1 MGAKYAPLRARRFVG
16 ISTMKI
22 WVVKILLGLAVLSCL
37 VSAQSPRDCA
47 SVTADLEQRLEAQR
61 RLLADWAGL
70 IRYGSEN
77 TELPA
82 PKPNEDRV
90 VFLGDEVT
98 ENWGRGSAQ
107 FFPGKSYLNRG
118 IKGQTTPQMLVRF
131 RQDVIALKPKVVVI
145 QAGMNDIAS
154 LTGPITQGMFAENIM
169 SIVELARANNIR
181 VVLASLTPICDCYT
195 KQSTLRPQGKIIGM
209 NGWLKEYAAQ
219 SGSVYLNYY
228 SAMAEGRNLKKELTG
243 DGLLPNDAGYAV
255 MAPLAEAAI
264 AQALGEK

>member
-1 MGAKYAPLRARRFVG
+1 
-16 ISTMKI
+16 MKI
-22 WVVKILLGLAVLSCL
+22 LVIKILLGLAVLSCL
-37 VSAQSPRDCA
+37 VSAQSPHDCA
-47 SVTADLEQRLEAQR
+47 SVTAALEQRLESQR

-70 IRYGSEN
+70 IHYGSEN

-82 PKPNEDRV
+82 PKPGADRV

-98 ENWGRGSAQ
+98 ENWGRGGAQ
-107 FFPGKSYLNRG
+107 FFPGKPYLNRG
-118 IKGQTTPQMLVRF
+118 ISGQTTPQMLVRF

-169 SIVELARANNIR
+169 SIVELARANDIR

-195 KQSTLRPQGKIIGM
+195 KQSALRPQGKII
-209 NGWLKEYAAQ
+209 
-219 SGSVYLNYY
+219 GSVYLNYY

-255 MAPLAEAAI
+255 MAPLADAAI
-264 AQALGEK
+264 AQALSKK

>member
-1 MGAKYAPLRARRFVG
+1 
-16 ISTMKI
+16 MKN
-22 WVVKILLGLAVLSCL
+22 WVIKILLGLAVLGCV

-47 SVTADLEQRLEAQR
+47 STLAAFEQRLESQR
-61 RLLADWAGL
+61 RMLTDWAGL

-77 TELPA
+77 TELPPPA
-82 PKPNEDRV
+82 PGEDRV

-98 ENWGRGSAQ
+98 ENWGRGAAK

-145 QAGMNDIAS
+145 MAGMNDIAS

-169 SIVELARANNIR
+169 SIVELARANDIR

-195 KQSTLRPQGKIIGM
+195 KQSGLRPQGKIIGM

-228 SAMAEGRNLKKELTG
+228 SAMAEGRNLKKELTS
-243 DGLLPNDAGYAV
+243 DGLLPNEAGYAV
-255 MAPLAEAAI
+255 MAPLAEQAI
-264 AQALGEK
+264 AQALGKK

>member
-1 MGAKYAPLRARRFVG
+1 
-16 ISTMKI
+16 MKI
-22 WVVKILLGLAVLSCL
+22 WIIKILLGLAVLSCL
-37 VSAQSPRDCA
+37 VSARSPQDCA
-47 SVTADLEQRLEAQR
+47 SVTAALEQRLEAQR

-70 IRYGSEN
+70 IRYGSED

-82 PKPNEDRV
+82 PKPDEDRV
-90 VFLGDEVT
+90 VFLGDEIT
-98 ENWGRGSAQ
+98 ENWGRGSAR
-107 FFPGKSYLNRG
+107 FFPGKPYMNRG
-118 IKGQTTPQMLVRF
+118 IAGQTSPQMLVRF
-131 RQDVIALKPKVVVI
+131 RQDVIALKPNVVVI
-145 QAGMNDIAS
+145 LAGMNDIAS
-154 LTGPITQGMFAENIM
+154 VMGPITQAMFAENVM
-169 SIVELARANNIR
+169 SIVELAKANNIR

-255 MAPLAEAAI
+255 MAPLAEQAI
-264 AQALGEK
+264 AQALGKK

>member
-1 MGAKYAPLRARRFVG
+1 MGAEYASLRARRFAS

-37 VSAQSPRDCA
+37 VSAQSQRDCA

-82 PKPNEDRV
+82 PKPDEYRV
-90 VFLGDEVT
+90 VFLGDEIT

-169 SIVELARANNIR
+169 SIVELAKANNIR

-243 DGLLPNDAGYAV
+243 DGLLPNDTGYAV
-255 MAPLAEAAI
+255 MAPLAEQAI
-264 AQALGEK
+264 AQALGKK